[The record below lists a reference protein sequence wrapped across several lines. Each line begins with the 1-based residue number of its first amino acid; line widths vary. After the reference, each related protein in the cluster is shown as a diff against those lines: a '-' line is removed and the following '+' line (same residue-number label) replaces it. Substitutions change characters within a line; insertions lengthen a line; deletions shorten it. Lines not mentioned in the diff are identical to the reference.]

1 MPERSQNESAIVK
14 GLADEYTDTTPL
26 NQLEFLIKT
35 LTRDM
40 STAIPVII
48 TAVQAG
54 DTNAAGYVDA
64 RPLVAQIDAWGNAL
78 PMAAI
83 HHLPYFRLQSGV
95 AAVVID
101 PVPGDIGLAVFAQSD
116 CSNVKQGA
124 NQTVQPGSWRKF
136 DQADGFYVGGFLN
149 KPASVWIKLTQ
160 DGAVYITAPN
170 GVHINAPTLD
180 FEGGGA
186 GRKVTISGDVDIT
199 GTVDI
204 TGDMISGGK
213 SYLDHTHMGVH
224 GETTPPL

>member
-64 RPLVAQIDAWGNAL
+64 RPLVAQIDAWGNSL

-83 HHLPYFRLQSGV
+83 HHLPYFRLQAGR
-95 AAVVID
+95 AAVVLD
-101 PVPGDIGLAVFAQSD
+101 PVVGDIGLAVFAQSD

-149 KPASVWIKLTQ
+149 KTVDTFVRLAQ
-160 DGAVYITAPN
+160 DGSVRIKAPGNVTIDAPN
-170 GVHINAPTLD
+170 VSMT
-180 FEGGGA
+180 
-186 GRKVTISGDVDIT
+186 GDLYV
-199 GTVDI
+199 
-204 TGDMISGGK
+204 TGDMTSGGK